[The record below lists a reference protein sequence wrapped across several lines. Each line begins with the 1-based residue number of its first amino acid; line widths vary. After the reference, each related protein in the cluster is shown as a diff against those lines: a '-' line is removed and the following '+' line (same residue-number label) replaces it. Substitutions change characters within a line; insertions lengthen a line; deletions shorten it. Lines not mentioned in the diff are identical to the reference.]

1 MQDFHP
7 LHERSKRQPSGERN
21 FLSKTNQ
28 FSSSI
33 ELVCAFHKLIKER
46 VYLCNELLLSSILK
60 MSSITYYDFVQ
71 VNVRRLDCCCSE
83 LVYLY
88 MKDGRHSPWDLFQP
102 KCWEVLLCSLKRSM
116 VVGIGKWCD
125 GGSTA
130 SFYELGEL
138 SVHWTSYLVRS
149 FGSPYPSSGCQW
161 NFHLALCKFQWNF
174 LYGGTFVVIFL
185 LFRDGKMTKRRLAT
199 LTRPEMN
206 KY

>member
-149 FGSPYPSSGCQW
+149 LVRLI
-161 NFHLALCKFQWNF
+161 LALVVSGIFIWHCANF
-174 LYGGTFVVIFL
+174 NETFCMVAHL
-185 LFRDGKMTKRRLAT
+185 LSSFCYF
-199 LTRPEMN
+199 EMEKWRN
-206 KY
+206 ED